1 MVNYRFSKN
10 MHYPVQIPLCSRL
23 HDHYIH
29 YSIAHIHKTITITE
43 ALSQYH
49 RLCHN
54 TLEWPSI
61 ILGVCIHS
69 VCLMCMLKQQVT
81 FALLLLGMTHVTRH
95 EKDGK
100 GYVERVPE
108 SEQGFKHLT
117 ECEDMVLDSPS
128 LLH

>member
-1 MVNYRFSKN
+1 MVNDRFSKN

-69 VCLMCMLKQQVT
+69 VCLMCISMT
-81 FALLLLGMTHVTRH
+81 FEATGDVCITVIRH
-95 EKDGK
+95 GTCNKA
-100 GYVERVPE
+100 
-108 SEQGFKHLT
+108 
-117 ECEDMVLDSPS
+117 
-128 LLH
+128 